1 VRLPLRLGLIAGTIS
16 LLAGLQGCAGV
27 DNTTDGGAPPAGDG
41 GVDGGVDGTG
51 GGANGTDGTDS
62 ADGADGADEPG
73 SRGQPSTGTGTGT
86 GTGTVVSVTDGDTLR
101 LLVGDEE
108 LGVRLIGVDTPE
120 VRNPAECYGE
130 EATAALTA
138 LAPVGSTLGYAYDLE
153 RQDQYERDLLY
164 LTAAD
169 GTLINLALVEEGAG
183 RAVLF
188 EPNDQ
193 FWDALQQ
200 AERSAQSRRA
210 GLWGAC

>member
-1 VRLPLRLGLIAGTIS
+1 MRLLLRLGLIAGTLS

-27 DNTTDGGAPPAGDG
+27 DNAT
-41 GVDGGVDGTG
+41 
-51 GGANGTDGTDS
+51 
-62 ADGADGADEPG
+62 DGAD
-73 SRGQPSTGTGTGT
+73 SRGQTGT

-101 LLVGDEE
+101 LLVGGED
-108 LGVRLIGVDTPE
+108 LRVRLIGVDTPE
-120 VRNPAECYGE
+120 VRNPAECYSD

-138 LAPVGSTLGYAYDLE
+138 LAPVGSTVGYAYDLE

-169 GTLINLALVEEGAG
+169 GTLINLALVEGGAG

-188 EPNDQ
+188 EPNDR

-200 AERSAQSRRA
+200 AERSAQSRSA